1 MSAAFLSA
9 FCASFCRFSACS
21 INDLASRGDIR
32 RESASANSIRLSV
45 CSRRASYPAISV
57 RNPYSLSSACRSLNS
72 CRVISATSA
81 FPARSVFSVFSSFSL
96 AAIAAERRFPASVR
110 LFSFSFCCTL
120 SVFLYAV
127 ISLSLFSI
135 SLRVG
140 ESSTHSFPPQMVL
153 FPKELHAGGV
163 P

>member
-1 MSAAFLSA
+1 MSA

-72 CRVISATSA
+72 CRVISAASA

-110 LFSFSFCCTL
+110 LFSFSFCCAL
-120 SVFLYAV
+120 
-127 ISLSLFSI
+127 
-135 SLRVG
+135 
-140 ESSTHSFPPQMVL
+140 
-153 FPKELHAGGV
+153 
-163 P
+163 